1 MDDPFKDIADRAH
14 FNIYHSDLWRGTG
27 RRFAEFIVEECA
39 RCCGSQADMRNIRKR
54 FGLPVESNVQ
64 YPAPEAHSHKSQ
76 YTREYNIPDTKL

>member
-14 FNIYHSDLWRGTG
+14 FNIYQSDLWRGSG

-64 YPAPEAHSHKSQ
+64 YPSPEAQGHHSQ
-76 YTREYNIPDTKL
+76 YNREYNIPDSKL